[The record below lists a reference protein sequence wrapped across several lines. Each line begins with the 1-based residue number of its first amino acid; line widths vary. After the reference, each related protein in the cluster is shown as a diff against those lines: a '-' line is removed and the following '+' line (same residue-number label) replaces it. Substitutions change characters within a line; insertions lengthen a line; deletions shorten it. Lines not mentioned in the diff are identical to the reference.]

1 MKLLVFAALL
11 ASCHIGSAA
20 DALKLVR
27 LGNPVGGH
35 IHPAACVS
43 AKGTLVVTYGH
54 VNHRDLRLTRSTD
67 GGASWTSLGAPH
79 GDQTVIAFT
88 ANGTVLAGNGPLLWL
103 LAAQILRAGGRIEA
117 MLDTTPRRNWLMAA
131 PHVPDFRVN
140 RTLPLAADP
149 PLSTTCAVSFG
160 NQVWADV
167 VAVVSLTMKHS
178 VLLLSEEP
186 RYGVL
191 PPYSARKQ

>member
-54 VNHRDLRLTRSTD
+54 VNHREI
-67 GGASWTSLGAPH
+67 G
-79 GDQTVIAFT
+79 
-88 ANGTVLAGNGPLLWL
+88 
-103 LAAQILRAGGRIEA
+103 RA
-117 MLDTTPRRNWLMAA
+117 
-131 PHVPDFRVN
+131 HV
-140 RTLPLAADP
+140 
-149 PLSTTCAVSFG
+149 
-160 NQVWADV
+160 
-167 VAVVSLTMKHS
+167 
-178 VLLLSEEP
+178 
-186 RYGVL
+186 
-191 PPYSARKQ
+191 